1 MDGNRC
7 KWQNWDFHIGFN
19 YREGIVLNTV
29 TYFDKD
35 EGRARPIIYRAS
47 FAEMV
52 VPYAAPEWPH
62 PRKFAFDVGEY
73 GLVNFSFTPLLFFSD
88 LIDP

>member
-1 MDGNRC
+1 MDGNLLT
-7 KWQNWDFHIGFN
+7 WQNWSLHVGFN

-35 EGRARPIIYRAS
+35 ENRVRPIIYRAS

-52 VPYAAPEWPH
+52 VPYSSPEWPH
-62 PRKFAFDVGEY
+62 PRKFALDVGEY
-73 GLVNFSFTPLLFFSD
+73 VSVLSFFGLSMFY
-88 LIDP
+88 